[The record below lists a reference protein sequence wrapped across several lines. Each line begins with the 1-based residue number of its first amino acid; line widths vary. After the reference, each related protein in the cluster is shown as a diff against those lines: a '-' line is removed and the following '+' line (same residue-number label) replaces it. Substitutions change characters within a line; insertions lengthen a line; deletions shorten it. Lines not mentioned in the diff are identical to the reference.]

1 MQGSGYCYNHEPS
14 KAIERREAAIR
25 AGRSGGR
32 GRPRVR
38 SKELAEVKQG
48 VRSVILGLHSGEL
61 DKGSAAVLFQGFNV
75 LLRAVEMEHEARKEE
90 ERARQLE
97 EHFAEVDRLK
107 ASVPPPGY
115 MIFEEHDEALPSPEV
130 QALLDEYVNTLPEGA
145 HGK

>member
-1 MQGSGYCYNHEPS
+1 
-14 KAIERREAAIR
+14 
-25 AGRSGGR
+25 
-32 GRPRVR
+32 
-38 SKELAEVKQG
+38 
-48 VRSVILGLHSGEL
+48 
-61 DKGSAAVLFQGFNV
+61 
-75 LLRAVEMEHEARKEE
+75 MEHEAREE

-145 HGK
+145 HG